1 MDNINWYPGHMK
13 KTRELIEGH
22 LKKVDL
28 VLEIIDSRIPVS
40 SKNPVIDS
48 IILEKPRITI
58 FNKEDLSDSLETKKW
73 LRSYKEKGI
82 FALGVNSLTGEG
94 FPLLF
99 KKMEE
104 LRELKNKD
112 RMVKRPF
119 RIMVVGIP
127 NVGKSSLINRLVKRK
142 GTKTGNKPGVTRGKQ
157 WLLMDN
163 GMELLDTPGILWPK
177 FTDKKTGLALAFLGS
192 IKDEILDT
200 ESLALELIKE
210 LMKIKPEA
218 LTNRYKVE
226 IGEKTPLL
234 VMEDIGRNRG
244 YVRKGEDVDYE
255 RVSRTVL
262 DEFRKGKLGRI
273 TLEPMEE

>member
-1 MDNINWYPGHMK
+1 MA
-13 KTRELIEGH
+13 R
-22 LKKVDL
+22 
-28 VLEIIDSRIPVS
+28 
-40 SKNPVIDS
+40 
-48 IILEKPRITI
+48 
-58 FNKEDLSDSLETKKW
+58 
-73 LRSYKEKGI
+73 
-82 FALGVNSLTGEG
+82 
-94 FPLLF
+94 
-99 KKMEE
+99 
-104 LRELKNKD
+104 
-112 RMVKRPF
+112 
-119 RIMVVGIP
+119 
-127 NVGKSSLINRLVKRK
+127 
-142 GTKTGNKPGVTRGKQ
+142 
-157 WLLMDN
+157 
-163 GMELLDTPGILWPK
+163 
-177 FTDKKTGLALAFLGS
+177 